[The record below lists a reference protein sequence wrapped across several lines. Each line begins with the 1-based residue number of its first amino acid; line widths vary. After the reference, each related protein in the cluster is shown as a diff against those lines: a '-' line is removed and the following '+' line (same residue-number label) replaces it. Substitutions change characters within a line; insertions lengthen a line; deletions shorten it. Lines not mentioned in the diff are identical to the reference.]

1 MTGSKPNSTG
11 LQSDPRVS
19 IIITAHDALDATQ
32 RCLDALWRH
41 TPGNQYEIIVV
52 DNGSTD
58 GTADFLRGLS
68 DSGRI
73 RVLPNPE
80 TECDARAHNQ
90 GAAIARGEYLL
101 FLNQES
107 EVGDGWLSPLVQT
120 LDHDPYVGAVGSRL
134 LSPDGTIR
142 HAGTGLML
150 QDLDT
155 GQVFYGTNLWQGKAG
170 DALGANLPLIM
181 RAMTA
186 DCLMV
191 RNKAY
196 FEVVGFDEGYWNGNE
211 DTDLCLKLGEADW
224 RLVYRPESTVVRHG
238 TSADTTPAADNQQ
251 RFDKRWRGRA
261 HPDYYVN
268 LQGEARPAP
277 NFSIRS
283 YAPPRVRYGNA
294 GTKPHDPPIA
304 SVVILTHNALDYT
317 RQCLESVLQYTDSRH
332 EILCVDNASTDGT
345 IEWLQDLAAETD
357 RCRVIYNQENLGYAA
372 GNNIGLAHAKGDYL
386 VLLNSDV
393 VVTEGWLDKL
403 VACAQAHPQA
413 GVVGPVT
420 NSITGVQ
427 KLPKVGYDQK
437 TLNKLDLFARMHGD
451 AVAGQDEPALWIVGF
466 CMLIKREMLA
476 RIGGLDER
484 YGIGNFDCTDYCL
497 RNFLAGYQAMIATD
511 CFVHHYGGRSFA
523 AAKVDYHQSLETNW
537 EIFKDKWNIPMDLA
551 YAGKFDLESIVL
563 NGFNPVLHYHPLPR
577 MGGVVPIE
585 PTPRELEKRLAEGEA
600 FFESDR
606 IADAETLFR
615 YVLYWNSDDTSA
627 ANNLAVTLWRQNK
640 TREASE
646 VLEDLL
652 LQDPQNVDAQH
663 NLAEIRKDMVEE
675 IEVETEETVTT

>member
-1 MTGSKPNSTG
+1 MTGSKPNTTG
-11 LQSDPRVS
+11 PQSDPRVS
-19 IIITAHDALDATQ
+19 IIITANNALDATQ

-41 TPGNQYEIIVV
+41 TPGNRYEIIVV

-58 GTADFLRGLS
+58 DTCDYLCELS
-68 DSGRI
+68 DAGKI
-73 RVLPNPE
+73 RVLTNQE
-80 TECDARAHNQ
+80 TECNARTHNQ
-90 GAAIARGEYLL
+90 GAAMARGDYLL
-101 FLNQES
+101 FLNQET

-120 LDHDPYVGAVGSRL
+120 LDQDPYVGAVGSKI

-150 QDLDT
+150 QDHDT
-155 GQVFYGTNLWQGKAG
+155 GQILYGMNLWQGKAG
-170 DALGANLPLIM
+170 DTFGVNQPMIM

-191 RNKAY
+191 RSKVY
-196 FEVVGFDEGYWNGNE
+196 FGVVGCDESYWNGNE
-211 DTDLCLKLGEADW
+211 DTDLCLKLGEEGW

-238 TSADTTPAADNQQ
+238 EFEDAPPTVDNQQ

-261 HPDYYVN
+261 RPDYYVN
-268 LQGEARPAP
+268 LQGETRPAP
-277 NFSIRS
+277 DFSIRC
-283 YAPPRVRYGNA
+283 YASPRVRYGNV
-294 GTKPHDPPIA
+294 GLRPHDPPVA
-304 SVVILTHNALDYT
+304 SIVILTHNALDYT
-317 RQCLESVLQYTDSRH
+317 RQCLDSVLQHTDPRH

-345 IEWLQDLAAETD
+345 VEWLQDLARDEE
-357 RCRVIYNQENLGYAA
+357 RCRVVYNQENLGYAA

-403 VACAQAHPQA
+403 IACAQAHPQA

-437 TLNKLDLFARMHGD
+437 SLKNLDIFARMHGE
-451 AVAGQDEPALWIVGF
+451 ALAGQDEPALWIVGF
-466 CMLIKREMLA
+466 CMLIKRELLA

-497 RNFLAGYQAMIATD
+497 RNFLAGYQAMIASD

-523 AAKVDYHQSLETNW
+523 AGKVDYRKSLETNW
-537 EIFKDKWNIPMDLA
+537 DIFKDKWHIPMDLA
-551 YAGKFDLESIVL
+551 YAGEFDLEGIVL
-563 NGFNPVLHYHPLPR
+563 NGFNPVLHYNPLPR
-577 MGGVVPIE
+577 VGGVMSIE
-585 PTPRELEKRLAEGEA
+585 PTPGELEARLAEGEA
-600 FFESDR
+600 LFQSER

-615 YVLYWNSDDTSA
+615 YVLYWNSDDTRA
-627 ANNLAVTLWRQNK
+627 ANNLAVTLWQQNK
-640 TREASE
+640 TTEAGE

-652 LQDPQNVDAQH
+652 LQDPQNVDAWH
-663 NLAEIRKDMVEE
+663 NLAEIQKEMVETV
-675 IEVETEETVTT
+675 EVETEETVTT